1 MNECPAVFS
10 GPKNKKKFLE
20 PLTIKFNVPF
30 TDLAPDQE
38 MCLSVSSQSNDVIR
52 WSIQIVIYALKID
65 EKRDKMR
72 LYIFFFGCNSLGYC
86 NEEEDEVA
94 CHKFPSELEFRLS
107 LSKIHI

>member
-30 TDLAPDQE
+30 TDLVPDQE
-38 MCLSVSSQSNDVIR
+38 MFLSVSSQSNDVIR

-72 LYIFFFGCNSLGYC
+72 LYIFVL
-86 NEEEDEVA
+86 VA
-94 CHKFPSELEFRLS
+94 ILSVIVMKKKKKKHVTNFPLNWNLD
-107 LSKIHI
+107 

>member
-30 TDLAPDQE
+30 TDLVPDQE
-38 MCLSVSSQSNDVIR
+38 MFLSVSSQSNDVIR

-72 LYIFFFGCNSLGYC
+72 LYIFVL
-86 NEEEDEVA
+86 VA
-94 CHKFPSELEFRLS
+94 ILSVIVMKKKKHVTNFPLNWNLD
-107 LSKIHI
+107 

>member
-30 TDLAPDQE
+30 TDLVPDQE
-38 MCLSVSSQSNDVIR
+38 MFHSVSSQSNDVIR

-72 LYIFFFGCNSLGYC
+72 LYIFVL
-86 NEEEDEVA
+86 VA
-94 CHKFPSELEFRLS
+94 ILSVIVMKKKTKKHVTNFPLNWNLD
-107 LSKIHI
+107 